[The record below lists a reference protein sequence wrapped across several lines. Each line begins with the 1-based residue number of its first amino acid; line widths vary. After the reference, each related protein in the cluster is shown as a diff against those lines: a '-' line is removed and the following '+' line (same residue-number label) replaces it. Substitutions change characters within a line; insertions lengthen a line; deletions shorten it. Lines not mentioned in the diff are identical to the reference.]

1 MKSLLGIRQNIG
13 SRRCR
18 GVTRARRRHLTARL
32 INRFQSCDEIAHNR
46 IVVIGINRV
55 HIATFDATE
64 SGEYN
69 RENCFTARDLFAGQ
83 PGVKVRYWCELGN
96 FRP

>member
-1 MKSLLGIRQNIG
+1 MARTLLTLSAAAYEAALAATDPGDAVTFARAETNFGTSLVL
-13 SRRCR
+13 
-18 GVTRARRRHLTARL
+18 L
-32 INRFQSCDEIAHNR
+32 
-46 IVVIGINRV
+46 
-55 HIATFDATE
+55 ATE